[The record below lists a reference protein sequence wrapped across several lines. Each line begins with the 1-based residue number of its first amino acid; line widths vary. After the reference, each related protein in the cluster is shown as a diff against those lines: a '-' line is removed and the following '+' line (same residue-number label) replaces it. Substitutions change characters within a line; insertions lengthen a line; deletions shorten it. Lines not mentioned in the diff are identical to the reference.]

1 MENQQEIK
9 SRLYRIIFEADTQ
22 AGKLFD
28 VALLIAIVLSTVLVC
43 FETIPQYH
51 DQYSFLLKT
60 GEWILT
66 GLFTIEYGL
75 RLYCSPR
82 RKEYATSF
90 FGIVDF
96 LSIMPAYLALFTW
109 ASSYYLVTI
118 RLLRL
123 LRVFRILKLIQL
135 SSQAQ
140 IILRALRQAMPKI
153 GIFFFALLI
162 LVFLEGTLMYLIEA
176 GQNPGFNSIPNSVY
190 WAIVTMTTVG
200 YGDVS
205 PITPVGKMI
214 ASLIMLSGYAII
226 AVPTGIVTAHITR
239 SERSGDALLL
249 PRRKCKNC
257 DLAGHTEEAQFC
269 RRCGDKLPS
278 E

>member
-1 MENQQEIK
+1 VEDPKDLK
-9 SRLYRIIFEADTQ
+9 SRLYRIIFEADTP

-28 VALLIAIVLSTVLVC
+28 VALLIAIVISTALVC
-43 FETIPQYH
+43 LETIPTEH
-51 DQYSFLLKT
+51 NRYSTLLLT

-66 GLFTIEYGL
+66 GLFTIEYAL

-90 FGIVDF
+90 FGVVDF
-96 LSIMPAYLALFTW
+96 LSVMPAYLALFTW
-109 ASSYYLVTI
+109 SSSYYLVTI

-140 IILRALRQAMPKI
+140 MILRALRKSMPKI

-162 LVFLEGTLMYLIEA
+162 LVFLEGTLMYLIE
-176 GQNPGFNSIPNSVY
+176 GGNNPGFNSIPNSVY

-200 YGDVS
+200 YGDVA
-205 PITPVGKMI
+205 PLTPLGKMV

-239 SERSGDALLL
+239 AERSGDSLLL
-249 PRRKCKNC
+249 PQRKCKNC
-257 DLAGHTEEAQFC
+257 ELSGHTEEAQFC

-278 E
+278 Q